1 MTTIMGLSDDDG
13 KMTIADT
20 LRLFVGLGRR
30 ISWSDLATATGDD
43 ERKLRSYVEKD
54 PPAMPA
60 PVMMR
65 VFAVLPPEAWGRINA
80 RMGYGAPPP
89 LDANRGVAMRRMLA
103 KVSRLVAQGNEYLE
117 DDIITPREE
126 AEFSRSVED
135 VMPDLVAHIIHRD

>member
-1 MTTIMGLSDDDG
+1 MKTIDGLSDDDG
-13 KMTIADT
+13 KTVIADT
-20 LRLFVGLGRR
+20 LRLFVGHGRR
-30 ISWSDLATATGDD
+30 LSWSDLAMATGDD
-43 ERKLRSYVEKD
+43 ERKLRSYVEG
-54 PPAMPA
+54 ACMPS

-80 RMGYGAPPP
+80 RMGFGAPAP

-117 DDIITPREE
+117 DDILSPREE

-135 VMPDLVAHIIHRD
+135 VMPDLVAHIIHKD